1 MPQRDGWRTAGIRTR
16 AKKRDSGREV
26 TKGVFPS
33 SASETTYTGAF
44 HLPDVLE
51 NAVECQRYQG
61 LEILPIQIFC
71 RSDIA
76 DNRQTSDH
84 RPIEQYLPIGQC
96 ICRYAHYLPIVNA
109 FADTYADIYRQI
121 FFSYRQIF
129 FSYRQIF
136 LSIGRYRVYL
146 PIQGL
151 SADNR

>member
-51 NAVECQRYQG
+51 NEVECQRYQG

-84 RPIEQYLPIGQC
+84 RSIGQC
-96 ICRYAHYLPIVNA
+96 ICRYANYLPIVNA
-109 FADTYADIYRQI
+109 FADTYADIYQQI
-121 FFSYRQIF
+121 FFS
-129 FSYRQIF
+129 
-136 LSIGRYRVYL
+136 IGRYFS
-146 PIQGL
+146 L
-151 SADNR
+151 SADIEYISRFRTYLQIAD